1 MIAREG
7 RTVVALLSTVLIVA
21 HLAVGTYIW
30 PLWGIVLAV
39 MFLYRDPDRVIP
51 SVPLGLVSPADGV
64 VIRVQNQLDPFL
76 KRESIC
82 VSLKM
87 NWYGVFILRA
97 VTEGKV
103 MQHWV
108 HESNKE
114 HETEFDGPRQHAIW
128 IQTDEQDDIVIAI
141 HAGRRYRNMH
151 CKTAT
156 GERIGQGKRCG
167 FIPFGTRI
175 DILLPTKIRLAIEE
189 GDRIKAGRDL
199 IGELVH

>member
-7 RTVVALLSTVLIVA
+7 RTIVGLLSAAMLAT
-21 HLAVGTYIW
+21 HLVVGAYVW
-30 PLWGIVLAV
+30 PVWGVVLAV
-39 MFLYRDPDRVIP
+39 MYLYRDPDRVIP

-64 VIRVQNQLDPFL
+64 VKRIQNQLDPFL

-82 VSLKM
+82 VSLQM

-97 VTEGKV
+97 VTEGKI

-108 HESNKE
+108 HESYKK
-114 HETEFDGPRQHAIW
+114 HEAEFDGPLQHAIW

-141 HAGRRYRNMH
+141 HAGGRYRKMH
-151 CKTAT
+151 CNAAS

-189 GDRIKAGRDL
+189 GDKIKAGRDL

>member
-7 RTVVALLSTVLIVA
+7 RTIVGLLAAAIVVIHFVIGTHIWPVWALLLVVI
-21 HLAVGTYIW
+21 
-30 PLWGIVLAV
+30 
-39 MFLYRDPDRVIP
+39 FFYRDPERVIP

-64 VIRVQNQLDPFL
+64 IIKVQNQLDPFL

-82 VSLKM
+82 ISLKM
-87 NWYGVFILRA
+87 NWYGIYILRA

-108 HESNKE
+108 HDSNKE
-114 HETEFDGPRQHAIW
+114 HEAEFNGPLQHAIW

-141 HAGRRYRNMH
+141 HAGGHYHKMH
-151 CKTAT
+151 CHVAT

-175 DILLPTKIRLAIEE
+175 DIFVSTKVRIDIEE
-189 GDRIKAGRDL
+189 GDKLKAGQDL
-199 IGELVH
+199 LGELVH

>member
-7 RTVVALLSTVLIVA
+7 QTVVGLLVAAMIVT
-21 HLAVGTYIW
+21 HFVVGSYIW
-30 PLWGIVLAV
+30 PVWGVVLV
-39 MFLYRDPDRVIP
+39 VIYLYRDPNRTIP
-51 SVPLGLVSPADGV
+51 SVPLGLVVPADGV
-64 VIRVQNQLDPFL
+64 IKKVQNQLDPFL

-82 VSLKM
+82 ISLQM
-87 NWYGVFILRA
+87 NWYGVYILRA
-97 VTEGKV
+97 VTEGKI

-114 HETEFDGPRQHAIW
+114 HEVAFDGPLQHAIW

-141 HAGRRYRNMH
+141 HAGGRYSKMH
-151 CKTAT
+151 CRAAT

-175 DILLPTKIRLAIEE
+175 DILLPTKVRIDIKE
-189 GDRIKAGRDL
+189 GDKLKAGQDL
-199 IGELVH
+199 LGELVH

>member
-7 RTVVALLSTVLIVA
+7 RAIVGLLAAGMIVTHFFA
-21 HLAVGTYIW
+21 GSNIW
-30 PLWGIVLAV
+30 PVWGVVLVV
-39 MFLYRDPDRVIP
+39 MYLYRDPERSIP
-51 SVPLGLVSPADGV
+51 SAPLGLVSPADGV
-64 VIRVQNQLDPFL
+64 ITKIQNQLDPFL

-82 VSLKM
+82 VSLQM
-87 NWYGVFILRA
+87 NWHGVYVLRA
-97 VTEGKV
+97 VTEGKI

-114 HETEFDGPRQHAIW
+114 HEAEFDGPLQHAIW
-128 IQTDEQDDIVIAI
+128 IQTDEQDDIVIVI
-141 HAGRRYRNMH
+141 HAGGRYRKMH
-151 CKTAT
+151 CHVAT

-175 DILLPTKIRLAIEE
+175 DILLPTKVRIAIAE
-189 GDRIKAGRDL
+189 GDTVKAGRDL